1 MLYKDIRKGYIFIR
15 LMLYKDIRN
24 GYILLD

>member
-24 GYILLD
+24 GYI

>member
-1 MLYKDIRKGYIFIR
+1 MLYNDIRNGYIFIR

-24 GYILLD
+24 GYIWLD

>member
-24 GYILLD
+24 GYIWLD